1 MWDYSKTKGEKSMRR
16 IMILRVI
23 TIASFIALMA
33 PTALAYGSR
42 NCSYGGN
49 SLQGTFGFTLT
60 GSRTTGANPGPRA
73 AVGQLTADGN
83 GNLAGSETQSNN
95 GIIVQG
101 VTETGTYVVNSDCSG
116 TATLTLKGTG
126 VDTTTR
132 TFHFQI
138 LNNSQE
144 FIAIVTDQ
152 GFTETIDFKQS
163 D

>member
-1 MWDYSKTKGEKSMRR
+1 MIMRV
-16 IMILRVI
+16 LAF
-23 TIASFIALMA
+23 ASFIVLTTPAA
-33 PTALAYGSR
+33 VAHG
-42 NCSYGGN
+42 CSYGGN
-49 SLQGTFGFTLT
+49 NLQGTFGFTLT
-60 GSRTTGANPGPRA
+60 GSRTTGANPGPRV

-95 GIIVQG
+95 GVIVQG
-101 VTETGTYVVNSDCSG
+101 VTETETYVVNSDCSG
-116 TATLTLKGTG
+116 TATLTLKETG

-163 D
+163 N

>member
-1 MWDYSKTKGEKSMRR
+1 MRS
-16 IMILRVI
+16 ILNMRVI
-23 TIASFIALMA
+23 AFASFIALTTTPA
-33 PTALAYGSR
+33 ALAHG
-42 NCSYGGN
+42 NCSWSN
-49 SLQGTFGFTLT
+49 LQGTFGFTLT
-60 GSRTTGANPGPRA
+60 GTRATGTNPGQRA

-101 VTETGTYVVNSDCSG
+101 VTETGTYVVNEDCSG
-116 TATLTLKGTG
+116 TATLTLKGNG

-132 TFHFQI
+132 HFTFQI

-144 FIAIVTDQ
+144 LIAIVTDQ

-163 D
+163 S

>member
-1 MWDYSKTKGEKSMRR
+1 MRR
-16 IMILRVI
+16 MMIIRVI
-23 TIASFIALMA
+23 AFASFIVLTA
-33 PTALAYGSR
+33 PDALAHG
-42 NCSYGGN
+42 CSYGWN
-49 SLQGTFGFTLT
+49 NLQGTFGFTLT
-60 GSRTTGANPGPRA
+60 GSRTTGTNPGPRA

-95 GIIVQG
+95 GVIVQG

-116 TATLTLKGTG
+116 TATLTLKGNG

-163 D
+163 N

>member
-1 MWDYSKTKGEKSMRR
+1 
-16 IMILRVI
+16 
-23 TIASFIALMA
+23 
-33 PTALAYGSR
+33 
-42 NCSYGGN
+42 
-49 SLQGTFGFTLT
+49 
-60 GSRTTGANPGPRA
+60 
-73 AVGQLTADGN
+73 
-83 GNLAGSETQSNN
+83 
-95 GIIVQG
+95 
-101 VTETGTYVVNSDCSG
+101 VNSDCSG

-163 D
+163 N